1 MKASR
6 RGLTL
11 LALAAAGTVL
21 TAGAV
26 AGINHHKQGGFK
38 TAKPSMLTPV
48 APGST
53 VTPLITV
60 GDTLAGGYR
69 FESIPDGISF
79 QTNGKKDDDRWDD
92 HKKGD
97 SGKHDNKRDDDTVD
111 FFVNHETSF
120 VPFPYTPS
128 APTEANSQ
136 NDFDNSQLSHLVL
149 NGETA
154 GILSG
159 ELAITSSQ
167 NYQRFC
173 SNFLATKANGFDRP
187 LLFTN
192 EEGIDWVKRVGKAF
206 PATIGAADA
215 RQIGVVVAYD
225 PKKDESRPIW
235 GMGRFNHENNVAVPG
250 YGHPVVLSGDDAFVN
265 VPAQSQVY
273 SYMAKNSKSVWKDR
287 GDLWAFVSDTP
298 GFNDYDDLAPG
309 STQVIQGHFV
319 KVPKNIATGRNPDG
333 TEMMAADAGYPAPPN
348 TGWQTSNG
356 VGIDGPQ
363 WVLEHWS
370 DLNDAFQFTRIED
383 MAYDKR
389 PGMQNVVYLADSGR
403 GTAGAPQQ
411 GRSTNGRI
419 WKMVLD
425 PRDPTKVTS
434 LSILIDGDTTP
445 VKSPGA
451 IHQPDNLESTQSG
464 LLITEDPGSS
474 QQFNPGEADATSA
487 RLMHYRFATGAIT
500 VAARVDQSADEGPTD
515 VDSTTAPGKLGA
527 WESTGVVDVS
537 SVFGRDTFLIN
548 IQAHTLWVE
557 KAPGND
563 DVAPAGPDYTFK
575 REGGQL
581 ILLRIPGA

>member
-1 MKASR
+1 MRKALW
-6 RGLTL
+6 GAAVAAA
-11 LALAAAGTVL
+11 ALAAIASA
-21 TAGAV
+21 TAGD
-26 AGINHHKQGGFK
+26 KDGGFL
-38 TAKPSMLTPV
+38 TPQASMLTPV
-48 APGST
+48 AVGAT

-60 GDTLAGGYR
+60 GETLPGGYR
-69 FESIPDGISF
+69 FESLPDGISF
-79 QTNGKKDDDRWDD
+79 RTKGPKKLDLY
-92 HKKGD
+92 
-97 SGKHDNKRDDDTVD
+97 
-111 FFVNHETSF
+111 VNHETSR
-120 VPFPYTPS
+120 VPFPYTPA

-136 NDFDNSQLSHLVL
+136 NDFENSQLSHLEV
-149 NGETA
+149 NRETG
-154 GILSG
+154 GILAG
-159 ELAITSSQ
+159 EMAIASAD

-173 SNFLATKANGFDRP
+173 SNFLADEANGFDKP
-187 LLFTN
+187 LVFTN
-192 EEGIDWVKRVGKAF
+192 EEGIDWVNRTGNAF
-206 PATIGAADA
+206 PATIGADEA
-215 RQIGVVVAYD
+215 RQIGVVVAHD
-225 PKKDESRPIW
+225 PKNGKNMPIW
-235 GMGRFNHENNVAVPG
+235 GMGRHNHENSLAVPG

-273 SYMAKNSKSVWKDR
+273 SYIAEDSKAVWRDE

-298 GFNDYDDLAPG
+298 GINDYDDVAPG
-309 STQVIQGHFV
+309 SPVVITGHFV
-319 KVPKNIATGRNPDG
+319 KVPKNIATGRNADG
-333 TEMMAADAGYPAPPN
+333 TDLMAADVGYPPPPN

-425 PRDPTKVTS
+425 PSDPTKVTS
-434 LSILIDGDTTP
+434 LTILVDGDTSP

-451 IHQPDNLESTQSG
+451 IHQPDNLESTLNG
-464 LLITEDPGSS
+464 LLVTEDPGSS
-474 QQFNPGEADATSA
+474 QQFNPGDLNATTA
-487 RLMHYRFATGAIT
+487 RLMHVSFATNAIT

-515 VDSTTAPGKLGA
+515 VDSAPAGRWGA

-537 SVFGRDTFLIN
+537 SVFGPDTFLVN
-548 IQAHTLWVE
+548 VQAHSLWVD
-557 KAPGND
+557 KAPGADN
-563 DVAPAGPDYTFK
+563 VAPAGPDFTDK

-581 ILLRIPGA
+581 VLIRIPGA

>member
-11 LALAAAGTVL
+11 LALAAAGAVL
-21 TAGAV
+21 TAGAL
-26 AGINHHKQGGFK
+26 AGDNHHKSDGFK

-69 FESIPDGISF
+69 YESIPDGISF
-79 QTNGKKDDDRWDD
+79 QAQGGKHKGKDKGHGKKQGAKNDPR
-92 HKKGD
+92 
-97 SGKHDNKRDDDTVD
+97 TVD
-111 FFVNHETSF
+111 LYINHETSF

-136 NDFDNSQLSHLVL
+136 NDFDNAQESHLVL

-159 ELAITSSQ
+159 EMVIKSAQ

-173 SNFLATKANGFDRP
+173 SNFLATKENGFNRP
-187 LLFTN
+187 LLFAN
-192 EEGIDWVKRVGKAF
+192 EEGIDWVKREGKAF
-206 PATIGAADA
+206 PATIGADDA
-215 RQIGVVVAYD
+215 RQIGAVVAYD
-225 PKKDESRPIW
+225 PRKDKSKPIW

-250 YGHPVVLSGDDAFVN
+250 YGHPVLLSGDDAFVN

-273 SYMAKNSKSVWKDR
+273 SYIAKNSNAVWKDK

-298 GFNDYDDLAPG
+298 GFNDYDDFAPG

-348 TGWQTSNG
+348 TGWQTVNG

-389 PGMQNVVYLADSGR
+389 PGMQNVVYMADSGR
-403 GTAGAPQQ
+403 GIAGAPQP

-425 PRDPTKVTS
+425 PKDPTKVTS
-434 LSILIDGDTTP
+434 LSILIDGDTSP

-451 IHQPDNLESTQSG
+451 IHQPDNLESTANG

-474 QQFNPGEADATSA
+474 QQFNPGEADATTA
-487 RLMHYRFATGAIT
+487 RLMHYRFATGAVT
-500 VAARVDQSADEGPTD
+500 VAARIDQSADEGPTD
-515 VDSTTAPGKLGA
+515 VDSAPAGKLGA
-527 WESTGVVDVS
+527 WETTGVVDVS
-537 SVFGRDTFLIN
+537 SVFGHDTFLIN
-548 IQAHTLWVE
+548 IQAHTLWIE

-581 ILLRIPGA
+581 ILIRIPGA

>member
-1 MKASR
+1 
-6 RGLTL
+6 LTL
-11 LALAAAGTVL
+11 LALAAAGAVL
-21 TAGAV
+21 TAGAL
-26 AGINHHKQGGFK
+26 AGDNHHGNNGFK

-60 GDTLAGGYR
+60 GETLAGGYR

-79 QTNGKKDDDRWDD
+79 QTNRKHDHKWND
-92 HKKGD
+92 HKKGHHD
-97 SGKHDNKRDDDTVD
+97 KKGHHGKKHDNRRDNNETVD
-111 FFVNHETSF
+111 LFVNHETSF

-136 NDFDNSQLSHLVL
+136 NDFDSSQLSHLVL

-159 ELAITSSQ
+159 ELAIKSSQ

-173 SNFLATKANGFDRP
+173 SNFLATKENGFNRP
-187 LLFTN
+187 LLFAN
-192 EEGIDWVKRVGKAF
+192 EEGIDWVKREGKAF
-206 PATIGAADA
+206 PATIGADDA
-215 RQIGVVVAYD
+215 RQIGAVAAYD
-225 PKKDESRPIW
+225 PRKDKSKPIW

-250 YGHPVVLSGDDAFVN
+250 YGHPVLLSGDDAFVN
-265 VPAQSQVY
+265 IPAQSQVY
-273 SYMAKNSKSVWKDR
+273 SYIAKNSNAVWKDK

-298 GFNDYDDLAPG
+298 GFNDYEDFAPG
-309 STQVIQGHFV
+309 STQAVQGHFV

-348 TGWQTSNG
+348 VGWQTVNG
-356 VGIDGPQ
+356 IGIDGPQ

-370 DLNDAFQFTRIED
+370 DLNDVFQFTRIED
-383 MAYDKR
+383 MAFDKR
-389 PGMQNVVYLADSGR
+389 PGMQNVVYMADSGR
-403 GTAGAPQQ
+403 GTAGAPQP

-425 PRDPTKVTS
+425 RKDPTKVTS
-434 LSILIDGDTTP
+434 LSILIDGDTSP

-451 IHQPDNLESTQSG
+451 IHQPDNLESTANG

-474 QQFNPGEADATSA
+474 QQFNPGETDATTA
-487 RLMHYRFATGAIT
+487 RLMHYRFANGAVT
-500 VAARVDQSADEGPTD
+500 VAARIDQSADEGPND
-515 VDSTTAPGKLGA
+515 VDSAPAGKLGA
-527 WESTGVVDVS
+527 WETTGVVDVS
-537 SVFGRDTFLIN
+537 SVFGHDTFLIN
-548 IQAHTLWVE
+548 IQAHTLWIE

-581 ILLRIPGA
+581 ILIRIPGA